1 MEIMKKKNY
10 AWILSLFFLTM
21 SIGAFA
27 QNKTEESGKVIKLN
41 KEEFLKKVFNY
52 EKNSQEWKYE
62 GNKPAIID
70 FYADWCGPCRKVA
83 PVLEE
88 LAKEYAGKIV
98 IYKIDTEK
106 DKELAQQFGIQSLP
120 SLLFVPMN
128 GKPQMAV
135 GAIPKEDLKKAIDEF
150 LLGVEKK

>member
-27 QNKTEESGKVIKLN
+27 QNKTNESGKVIKLN
-41 KEEFLKKVFNY
+41 KEEFLTKVFNY

-98 IYKIDTEK
+98 IYKVDTEK
-106 DKELAQQFGIQSLP
+106 DKELAQKFGIQSLP

-150 LLGVEKK
+150 LLGVDKK

>member
-1 MEIMKKKNY
+1 MKKKNY
-10 AWILSLFFLTM
+10 AWILSLFFVTM

-27 QNKTEESGKVIKLN
+27 QNKTNESGKVIKLN
-41 KEEFLKKVFNY
+41 KEEFLTKVFNY
-52 EKNSQEWKYE
+52 EKNSQEWKFE

-98 IYKIDTEK
+98 IYKVDTEK
-106 DKELAQQFGIQSLP
+106 DKELAQKFGIQSLP

-150 LLGVEKK
+150 LLGVDKK

>member
-1 MEIMKKKNY
+1 
-10 AWILSLFFLTM
+10 M

-27 QNKTEESGKVIKLN
+27 ANKPEGNGTVVKLN
-41 KEEFLKKVFNY
+41 KDEFLKRVFNY

-88 LAKEYAGKIV
+88 LAKEYDGKIV
-98 IYKIDTEK
+98 IYKVDTEK
-106 DKELAQQFGIQSLP
+106 DKELAQKFGIQSLP

-150 LLGVEKK
+150 LLANEKK

>member
-10 AWILSLFFLTM
+10 VWILSLFFLTM

-27 QNKTEESGKVIKLN
+27 QNKTSETGKVIKLN

-52 EKNSQEWKYE
+52 EKSSHEWKYE

-88 LAKEYAGKIV
+88 LAKEYDGKIV
-98 IYKIDTEK
+98 VYKVDTEK
-106 DKELAQQFGIQSLP
+106 DKELAQKFGIQSLP

-135 GAIPKEDLKKAIDEF
+135 GAIPKDDLKKAIDEF
-150 LLGVEKK
+150 LLGVDKK

>member
-10 AWILSLFFLTM
+10 VWILSLFFLTM

-27 QNKTEESGKVIKLN
+27 QNKTSETGKVIKLN

-52 EKNSQEWKYE
+52 EKSSQEWKYE

-88 LAKEYAGKIV
+88 LAKEYDGKIV
-98 IYKIDTEK
+98 VYKVDTEK
-106 DKELAQQFGIQSLP
+106 DKELAQKFGIQSLP

-135 GAIPKEDLKKAIDEF
+135 GAIPKDDLKKAIDEF
-150 LLGVEKK
+150 LLGVDKK

>member
-27 QNKTEESGKVIKLN
+27 QNKTNESGKVIKLN
-41 KEEFLKKVFNY
+41 KEEFLTKVFNY

-98 IYKIDTEK
+98 IYKVDTEK
-106 DKELAQQFGIQSLP
+106 DKELAQKFGIQSLP

-135 GAIPKEDLKKAIDEF
+135 GAIPKEDLKKAIDDF
-150 LLGVEKK
+150 LLGVDKK

>member
-10 AWILSLFFLTM
+10 AWILSLFFVTM

-27 QNKTEESGKVIKLN
+27 QNKTNESGKVIKLN
-41 KEEFLKKVFNY
+41 KEEFLTKVFNY
-52 EKNSQEWKYE
+52 EKNSQEWKFE

-98 IYKIDTEK
+98 IYKVDTEK
-106 DKELAQQFGIQSLP
+106 DKELAQKFGIQSLP

-150 LLGVEKK
+150 LLGVDKK

>member
-10 AWILSLFFLTM
+10 VWILSLFFLTM

-27 QNKTEESGKVIKLN
+27 QNKTSETGKVIKLN

-52 EKNSQEWKYE
+52 EKSSQEWKYE

-88 LAKEYAGKIV
+88 LAKEYDGKIV
-98 IYKIDTEK
+98 VYKVDTEK
-106 DKELAQQFGIQSLP
+106 DKELAQKFGIQSLP

>member
-27 QNKTEESGKVIKLN
+27 QNKTNESGKVIKLN
-41 KEEFLKKVFNY
+41 KEEFLTNVFNY

-98 IYKIDTEK
+98 IYKVDTEK
-106 DKELAQQFGIQSLP
+106 DKELAQKFGIQSLP

-150 LLGVEKK
+150 LLGVDKK

>member
-10 AWILSLFFLTM
+10 VWILSLFFLTM

-27 QNKTEESGKVIKLN
+27 QNKTSETGKVIKLN

-52 EKNSQEWKYE
+52 EKSSQEWKYE

-70 FYADWCGPCRKVA
+70 FYADWCGPCRKGA

-88 LAKEYAGKIV
+88 LAKEYDGKIV
-98 IYKIDTEK
+98 VYKVDTEK
-106 DKELAQQFGIQSLP
+106 DKELAQKFGIQSLP

>member
-1 MEIMKKKNY
+1 
-10 AWILSLFFLTM
+10 M

-27 QNKTEESGKVIKLN
+27 QNKTSETGKVIKLN

-52 EKNSQEWKYE
+52 EKSSQEWKYE

-88 LAKEYAGKIV
+88 LAKEYDGKIV
-98 IYKIDTEK
+98 VYKVDTEK
-106 DKELAQQFGIQSLP
+106 DKELAQKFGIQSLP

-135 GAIPKEDLKKAIDEF
+135 GAIPKDDLKKAIDEF
-150 LLGVEKK
+150 LLGVDKK

>member
-10 AWILSLFFLTM
+10 VWILSLFFLTM

-27 QNKTEESGKVIKLN
+27 QNKTSETGKVIKLN

-52 EKNSQEWKYE
+52 EKSSQEWKYE

-88 LAKEYAGKIV
+88 LAKEYDGKIV
-98 IYKIDTEK
+98 VYKVDTEK
-106 DKELAQQFGIQSLP
+106 DKELAQKFGIQSLP

-150 LLGVEKK
+150 LLGVDKK

>member
-1 MEIMKKKNY
+1 MTGVQTCALPI
-10 AWILSLFFLTM
+10 S
-21 SIGAFA
+21 FA
-27 QNKTEESGKVIKLN
+27 QNKTNESGKVIKLN
-41 KEEFLKKVFNY
+41 KEEFLTKVFNY
-52 EKNSQEWKYE
+52 EKNSEEWKYE

-83 PVLEE
+83 PILEE
-88 LAKEYAGKIV
+88 LAKEYAGEIV
-98 IYKIDTEK
+98 VYKVDTEK
-106 DKELAQQFGIQSLP
+106 DKELAQKFGIQSLP

-150 LLGVEKK
+150 LLGNNKK